1 MKDQNLKCLE
11 RHYIDNNRSAY
22 LYRQL
27 TYNTKKVLL
36 KNLYQRL
43 YQQKRSFKN
52 ALKIH
57 LLLFVDQDYIKT
69 LNAKGKDNHFEL
81 MLNRNPSAIWENTR
95 LCLKT
100 ETEIFNTYEK
110 TLKKVSDPE
119 IRKTLL
125 FHKNQIKHILE
136 EMKVIEKYMI

>member
-1 MKDQNLKCLE
+1 MEDQNLKCLE

-43 YQQKRSFKN
+43 YRQKRSFIN

-57 LLLFVDQDYIKT
+57 LLLFVDQDYIKN
-69 LNAKGKDNHFEL
+69 LNTKVKDNDFEL
-81 MLNRNPSAIWENTR
+81 RVTRHPSAIWENTR
-95 LCLKT
+95 LCLEI
-100 ETEIFNTYEK
+100 ETEIFKEYQK

-119 IRKTLL
+119 IRQTLL

>member
-1 MKDQNLKCLE
+1 MKDQNLECLE

-36 KNLYQRL
+36 KHLYQRL
-43 YQQKRSFKN
+43 YRQKHSFKN

-57 LLLFVDQDYIKT
+57 LLLFVDQEYIKN
-69 LNAKGKDNHFEL
+69 LNSKVNDHDIEL
-81 MLNRNPSAIWENTR
+81 RLTPHPSALWENTR
-95 LCLKT
+95 LCLKV
-100 ETEIFNTYEK
+100 ETKIFKEYQK
-110 TLKKVSDPE
+110 TLQKVSDPE
-119 IRKTLL
+119 IRRTLL
-125 FHKNQIKHILE
+125 FHKNQIQHILE